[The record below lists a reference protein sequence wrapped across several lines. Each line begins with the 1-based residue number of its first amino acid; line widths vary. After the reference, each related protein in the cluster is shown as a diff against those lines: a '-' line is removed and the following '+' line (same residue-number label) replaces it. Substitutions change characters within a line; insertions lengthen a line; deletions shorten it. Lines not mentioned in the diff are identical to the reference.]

1 MGSTEFFLQASTA
14 ADVAAL
20 RREAADPGVL
30 QREAQSRRAKLD
42 GHLAAAD
49 ARKTAAHAR
58 RDEAMATPLSPAMH
72 RAMVVLAVLC
82 ALTVVGLP
90 ITGLIAYM
98 LHTKGK
104 AHSVQIDAQRAAV
117 AAEAQQHLTD
127 EDRDWM
133 RRHNGQV

>member
-30 QREAQSRRAKLD
+30 QREAQARHAKLD
-42 GHLAAAD
+42 
-49 ARKTAAHAR
+49 ARKAAAHAR

-72 RAMVVLAVLC
+72 RTMIVLAVLC

-98 LHTKGK
+98 LHAKTK
-104 AHSVQIDAQRAAV
+104 AHAARTEAQQAAA

-127 EDRDWM
+127 ADRDWM
-133 RRHNGQV
+133 RRHNGQA